1 MTDETLRAYRARIDE
16 LDDQLIR
23 LLAERFEITKA
34 VGAHKA
40 AMGLPPADPSREAEQ
55 TRRLRAIAGEVG
67 MDPAF
72 SEKVF
77 RLIVDE
83 VIHHHERIADAAA
96 GTRSSGAAGARLSG
110 DAVADTGQAD
120 GSWPRED

>member
-1 MTDETLRAYRARIDE
+1 MIDETLQGYRDRIDV
-16 LDDQLIR
+16 LDEQLIE

-34 VGAHKA
+34 VGAYKA
-40 AMGLPPADPSREAEQ
+40 AEGLPPADPGREAAQ
-55 TRRLRAIAGEVG
+55 VARLRSIAEETG

-83 VIHHHERIADAAA
+83 VIRHHVRHAEA
-96 GTRSSGAAGARLSG
+96 S
-110 DAVADTGQAD
+110 QAN
-120 GSWPRED
+120 P

>member
-1 MTDETLRAYRARIDE
+1 MSESPDDVLAGYRARIDA
-16 LDDQLIR
+16 LDGRLIR

-40 AMGLPPADPSREAEQ
+40 EVGLPPADPGREAEQ
-55 TRRLRAIAGEVG
+55 VARLRAIAEDAG

-72 SEKVF
+72 SEQVF

-83 VIHHHERIADAAA
+83 VIRHHLKIAE
-96 GTRSSGAAGARLSG
+96 GR
-110 DAVADTGQAD
+110 
-120 GSWPRED
+120 

>member
-1 MTDETLRAYRARIDE
+1 MSEGPDDVLAGYRARIDA

-40 AMGLPPADPSREAEQ
+40 EVGLPPADPGREAEQ
-55 TRRLRAIAGEVG
+55 VARLRAIAEEVG

-72 SEKVF
+72 SEQVF
-77 RLIVDE
+77 RLVVDE
-83 VIHHHERIADAAA
+83 VIRHHLKIAEER
-96 GTRSSGAAGARLSG
+96 
-110 DAVADTGQAD
+110 
-120 GSWPRED
+120 

>member
-1 MTDETLRAYRARIDE
+1 MSESPDDVLAGYRARIDA
-16 LDDQLIR
+16 LDGRLIR

-40 AMGLPPADPSREAEQ
+40 EVGLPPADPGREAEQ
-55 TRRLRAIAGEVG
+55 VARLRAIAEEVG

-72 SEKVF
+72 SEQVF

-83 VIHHHERIADAAA
+83 VIRHHLKIAE
-96 GTRSSGAAGARLSG
+96 GH
-110 DAVADTGQAD
+110 
-120 GSWPRED
+120 

>member
-1 MTDETLRAYRARIDE
+1 MSDAPDDVLAGFRARIDA
-16 LDDQLIR
+16 LDEQRIR

-40 AMGLPPADPSREAEQ
+40 EAGLPPADPGREAEQ
-55 TRRLRAIAGEVG
+55 VARLRAIAEDAG

-72 SEKVF
+72 SEQVF

-83 VIHHHERIADAAA
+83 VIRHHLKIAE
-96 GTRSSGAAGARLSG
+96 GH
-110 DAVADTGQAD
+110 
-120 GSWPRED
+120 

>member
-1 MTDETLRAYRARIDE
+1 MTDPTLAAYRERIDD
-16 LDDQLIR
+16 LDERLIR

-34 VGAHKA
+34 VGSYKAHA
-40 AMGLPPADPSREAEQ
+40 GLPPADPSREAEQ
-55 TRRLRAIAGEVG
+55 VARLRAIATEAG

-83 VIHHHERIADAAA
+83 VIRHHERIAETHNGHD
-96 GTRSSGAAGARLSG
+96 
-110 DAVADTGQAD
+110 
-120 GSWPRED
+120 

>member
-1 MTDETLRAYRARIDE
+1 MSDDILAGYRARIDE
-16 LDDQLIR
+16 LDDQLMR

-34 VGAHKA
+34 VGAHTA
-40 AMGLPPADPSREAEQ
+40 AVGLPAADPDREARQ
-55 TRRLRAIAGEVG
+55 VARLRSIATEVG

-83 VIHHHERIADAAA
+83 VIRHHERIAEAA
-96 GTRSSGAAGARLSG
+96 R
-110 DAVADTGQAD
+110 ADD
-120 GSWPRED
+120 

>member
-1 MTDETLRAYRARIDE
+1 MSESPDDVLAGYRARIDA
-16 LDDQLIR
+16 LDGQLIR

-40 AMGLPPADPSREAEQ
+40 EVGLPPADPGREAEQ
-55 TRRLRAIAGEVG
+55 VARLRAIAEDAG

-72 SEKVF
+72 SEQVF

-83 VIHHHERIADAAA
+83 VIRHHLKIAE
-96 GTRSSGAAGARLSG
+96 GR
-110 DAVADTGQAD
+110 
-120 GSWPRED
+120 

>member
-1 MTDETLRAYRARIDE
+1 MTDDTLAQFRARIDE

-40 AMGLPPADPSREAEQ
+40 DVGLPAADPGREAEQ
-55 TRRLRAIAGEVG
+55 VARLRRLAEEVG
-67 MDPAF
+67 MDPTF
-72 SEKVF
+72 SEQVF

-83 VIHHHERIADAAA
+83 VIRHHVSIA
-96 GTRSSGAAGARLSG
+96 SGEL
-110 DAVADTGQAD
+110 D
-120 GSWPRED
+120 

>member
-1 MTDETLRAYRARIDE
+1 MTDETLRRLRERIDE

-40 AMGLPPADPSREAEQ
+40 AIGLPPADPEREREQ
-55 TRRLRAIAGEVG
+55 VARLRAIADEVG
-67 MDPAF
+67 MDPVF
-72 SEKVF
+72 SEQVF

-83 VIHHHERIADAAA
+83 VIRHHLRIADDRER
-96 GTRSSGAAGARLSG
+96 GLSPPG
-110 DAVADTGQAD
+110 AD
-120 GSWPRED
+120 GSGGRP

>member
-1 MTDETLRAYRARIDE
+1 MSESPDDVLAGYRARIDA
-16 LDDQLIR
+16 LDGQLIR

-40 AMGLPPADPSREAEQ
+40 EVGLPPADPGREAEQ
-55 TRRLRAIAGEVG
+55 VARLRAIAEEVG

-72 SEKVF
+72 SEQVF

-83 VIHHHERIADAAA
+83 VIRHHLKIAEER
-96 GTRSSGAAGARLSG
+96 
-110 DAVADTGQAD
+110 
-120 GSWPRED
+120 

>member
-1 MTDETLRAYRARIDE
+1 MSETHDEVLAGYRARIDA

-40 AMGLPPADPSREAEQ
+40 EVGLPPADPGREAEQ
-55 TRRLRAIAGEVG
+55 VARLRAIAEEVG

-72 SEKVF
+72 SEQVF

-83 VIHHHERIADAAA
+83 VIRHHLKIAE
-96 GTRSSGAAGARLSG
+96 GH
-110 DAVADTGQAD
+110 
-120 GSWPRED
+120 

>member
-1 MTDETLRAYRARIDE
+1 MSASPDDVLAGFRARIDA

-34 VGAHKA
+34 VGTHKA
-40 AMGLPPADPSREAEQ
+40 EAGLPPADPGREAEQ
-55 TRRLRAIAGEVG
+55 VARLRAIAEDAG

-72 SEKVF
+72 SEQVF

-83 VIHHHERIADAAA
+83 VIRHHLKIAEER
-96 GTRSSGAAGARLSG
+96 
-110 DAVADTGQAD
+110 
-120 GSWPRED
+120 

>member
-1 MTDETLRAYRARIDE
+1 MSESPDDVLAGYRARIDA

-40 AMGLPPADPSREAEQ
+40 EVGLPPAGPGREAEQ
-55 TRRLRAIAGEVG
+55 VARLRAIVEEVA

-72 SEKVF
+72 SEQVF

-83 VIHHHERIADAAA
+83 VIRHHLKISEGR
-96 GTRSSGAAGARLSG
+96 
-110 DAVADTGQAD
+110 
-120 GSWPRED
+120 

>member
-1 MTDETLRAYRARIDE
+1 MSESPDDVLAGYRARIDA

-40 AMGLPPADPSREAEQ
+40 EVGLPPADPGREAEQ
-55 TRRLRAIAGEVG
+55 VARLRAIAEDAG

-72 SEKVF
+72 SEQVF

-83 VIHHHERIADAAA
+83 VIRHHLKIAE
-96 GTRSSGAAGARLSG
+96 GR
-110 DAVADTGQAD
+110 
-120 GSWPRED
+120 

>member
-1 MTDETLRAYRARIDE
+1 MTDETLAGYRARIDE

-34 VGAHKA
+34 VGKYKA
-40 AMGLPPADPSREAEQ
+40 ETGLPPADPGREAEQ
-55 TRRLRAIAGEVG
+55 VTRLRAVAEEVG

-77 RLIVDE
+77 RLVVDE
-83 VIHHHERIADAAA
+83 VIRHHVRIAD
-96 GTRSSGAAGARLSG
+96 G
-110 DAVADTGQAD
+110 
-120 GSWPRED
+120 E

>member
-1 MTDETLRAYRARIDE
+1 MTDPTLAGFRDRIDE
-16 LDDQLIR
+16 LDDRLIR

-34 VGAHKA
+34 VGAYKA
-40 AMGLPPADPSREAEQ
+40 EAGLPPADPNREAEQ
-55 TRRLRAIAGEVG
+55 VARLRAIATDAG

-83 VIHHHERIADAAA
+83 VIHHHERIAESR
-96 GTRSSGAAGARLSG
+96 TPL
-110 DAVADTGQAD
+110 
-120 GSWPRED
+120 E

>member
-1 MTDETLRAYRARIDE
+1 MSESPDDVLAGYRARIDA

-40 AMGLPPADPSREAEQ
+40 EVGLPPADPGREAEQ
-55 TRRLRAIAGEVG
+55 VARLRAIAEEVG

-72 SEKVF
+72 SEQVF

-83 VIHHHERIADAAA
+83 VIRHHLKIAE
-96 GTRSSGAAGARLSG
+96 GH
-110 DAVADTGQAD
+110 
-120 GSWPRED
+120 

>member
-1 MTDETLRAYRARIDE
+1 MSESPDDVLAGYRARIDA
-16 LDDQLIR
+16 LDGQLIR

-40 AMGLPPADPSREAEQ
+40 EVGLPPADPGREAEQ
-55 TRRLRAIAGEVG
+55 VARLRAIAEEVG

-72 SEKVF
+72 SEQVF

-83 VIHHHERIADAAA
+83 VIRHHLKIAA
-96 GTRSSGAAGARLSG
+96 GH
-110 DAVADTGQAD
+110 
-120 GSWPRED
+120 

>member
-1 MTDETLRAYRARIDE
+1 MTDDTLDAFRRRIDG

-23 LLAERFEITKA
+23 LLAERFDITKA
-34 VGAHKA
+34 VGAYKA
-40 AMGLPPADPSREAEQ
+40 DAGLPAADPEREAEQ
-55 TRRLRAIAGEVG
+55 VARLRATAQDVG

-83 VIHHHERIADAAA
+83 VIRHHVRLAH
-96 GTRSSGAAGARLSG
+96 GGSGNVES
-110 DAVADTGQAD
+110 VQ
-120 GSWPRED
+120 

>member
-1 MTDETLRAYRARIDE
+1 MTDETLVAFRERIDE

-34 VGAHKA
+34 VGTHKA
-40 AMGLPPADPSREAEQ
+40 ATGLPAADPAREAAQ
-55 TRRLRAIAGEVG
+55 VARLRSIAEDAG

-83 VIHHHERIADAAA
+83 VIRHHIRIADE
-96 GTRSSGAAGARLSG
+96 S
-110 DAVADTGQAD
+110 
-120 GSWPRED
+120 

>member
-1 MTDETLRAYRARIDE
+1 MTDDILAGYRARIDE

-40 AMGLPPADPSREAEQ
+40 AVGLPAADPGREARQVE
-55 TRRLRAIAGEVG
+55 RLRAIATEVG

-83 VIHHHERIADAAA
+83 VIRHHERIAE
-96 GTRSSGAAGARLSG
+96 
-110 DAVADTGQAD
+110 AVRADD
-120 GSWPRED
+120 